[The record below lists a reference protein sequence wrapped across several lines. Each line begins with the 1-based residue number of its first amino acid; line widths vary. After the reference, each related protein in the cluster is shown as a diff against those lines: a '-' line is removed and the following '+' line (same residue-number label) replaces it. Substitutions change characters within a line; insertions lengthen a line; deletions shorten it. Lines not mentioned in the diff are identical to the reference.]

1 MSGKI
6 HSEWAQNKLDE
17 WRKWNNEGNEPR
29 YDDDIVKQLTST
41 LYDKKFQEDMMDF
54 WDKKQF
60 LKFRDDM
67 IKHTFETVYYPEA
80 IWYLKNMRSLVSII
94 TEKIVLKDIV
104 FSKNVSQLEGFF
116 QRFST
121 NAALINELEKNEYET
136 SYVWAFILACHMT
149 LK

>member
-17 WRKWNNEGNEPR
+17 WKKWNNEGNEPR

-67 IKHTFETVYYPEA
+67 IKFTFETVYHPEV
-80 IWYLKNMRSLVSII
+80 IWYLENW
-94 TEKIVLKDIV
+94 
-104 FSKNVSQLEGFF
+104 N
-116 QRFST
+116 
-121 NAALINELEKNEYET
+121 INFNYK
-136 SYVWAFILACHMT
+136 
-149 LK
+149 

>member
-17 WRKWNNEGNEPR
+17 WKKWNNEGNEPR

-41 LYDKKFQEDMMDF
+41 LYDKKFQEVMMDF

-67 IKHTFETVYYPEA
+67 IKLTFETVYYPEA
-80 IWYLKNMRSLVSII
+80 IWYLENW
-94 TEKIVLKDIV
+94 
-104 FSKNVSQLEGFF
+104 N
-116 QRFST
+116 
-121 NAALINELEKNEYET
+121 INFNNK
-136 SYVWAFILACHMT
+136 
-149 LK
+149 